1 MFGITEDGT
10 YRVERIGFSTPT
22 LDRGYVVAIRP
33 LRREADIVTEGA
45 LFGRWTDED
54 GTVYWDEVE
63 VVPSLVTALQSAYLR
78 DEKAVWG
85 LEEGKEYRV
94 TDWHPT
100 DAAAVDPAFS
110 LRIMT
115 VDGIEEET
123 QGYTNEV
130 DAWNAWDEATSWG
143 MGWYRTL
150 TNDQGTVLA
159 EGVTA

>member
-10 YRVERIGFSTPT
+10 YRVESIGFSTPT
-22 LDRGYVVAIRP
+22 LDSGYVVAVRP
-33 LRREADIVTEGA
+33 IKREADIVTEGA
-45 LFGRWTDED
+45 LFGRWTDQD

-63 VVPSLVTALQSAYLR
+63 IVPSLLTALQTAHLR
-78 DEKAVWG
+78 SETAVWG
-85 LEEGKEYRV
+85 IAEGKEYRV
-94 TDWHPT
+94 SDWYPT
-100 DAAAVDPAFS
+100 IAPEPAYS

-123 QGYTNEV
+123 TGYTAET
-130 DAWNAWDEATSWG
+130 DAWDAYDAAAAWG